1 MVPYRGR
8 ARLAGDRGDHIED
21 RPVTVPPRTRTLLA
35 WVLFAATFGC
45 LAAGL
50 VVALALVRPLTLA
63 VLAEGALTAGL

>member
-1 MVPYRGR
+1 
-8 ARLAGDRGDHIED
+8 
-21 RPVTVPPRTRTLLA
+21 VTVPPRTRILLA